1 MEIIPNGFLM
11 DKKNFLSNIKIKKY
25 YIDQTGTGMV
35 SLP

>member
-11 DKKNFLSNIKIKKY
+11 DKKLFIKYKDKKKY

-35 SLP
+35 PLP